1 MSASGKDLN
10 GGKKIDVEKID
21 LEKEKEKTSLNPG
34 LIPFAHHIG
43 GVVIKAEDQGKVK
56 GRAMAAM
63 KEQAEKQ
70 MNQLY
75 RQMQIL
81 AEQANEIK
89 KRVEVSH
96 RIYNSHISFEPL
108 IGQTYYLYE
117 KESGEDILSII
128 GPDEWGKKIPFKAY
142 LAEVKLLSDHTWEV
156 KNHEAS

>member
-1 MSASGKDLN
+1 MSTSGNKIN
-10 GGKKIDVEKID
+10 GRNKINIEKID
-21 LEKEKEKTSLNPG
+21 LEKEKEKTTENPG

-43 GVVIKAEDQGKVK
+43 GVAIKAEDQGKIK

-70 MNQLY
+70 MNQLF

-81 AEQANEIK
+81 ADQANEIK
-89 KRVEVSH
+89 QRVEVSQ
-96 RIYNSHISFEPL
+96 RIYNSQINFEPL

-117 KESGEDILSII
+117 KNSGEDVLSMI
-128 GPDEWGKKIPFKAY
+128 GPGEWGKKFPYKSY

-156 KNHEAS
+156 TKQ